1 MEKPGSFWR
10 SHRSC
15 PSLPMLLC
23 DLYGLC
29 VCVVICCF
37 AAEGWGSQR
46 VGERLPEQEMR
57 RAHVRTQEE
66 GLGFQP
72 PASRAAWGRRTHELR
87 RQILVAAGLWPMLP
101 KSPLRPRVYGRLE
114 RDGYTVEKVVL
125 RTLPGFYLTGNLYR
139 PNGSVN
145 TAAQGRRVPG
155 VLCPYG
161 HWEHGRFEDLVQAR
175 GAGLARLGCVAFFY
189 DMVGFGDRNPFGHTF
204 RDPRMDRLGMSLTGL
219 QLWNSLR
226 ALDFLRSLPDVD
238 PERIGCTG

>member
-10 SHRSC
+10 SRRSC
-15 PSLPMLLC
+15 PSLPMPLC
-23 DLYGLC
+23 DLCGLC

-46 VGERLPEQEMR
+46 VGESLPEQEMR

-72 PASRAAWGRRTHELR
+72 PASRAAWGRRTRELQ

-125 RTLPGFYLTGNLYR
+125 
-139 PNGSVN
+139 
-145 TAAQGRRVPG
+145 
-155 VLCPYG
+155 
-161 HWEHGRFEDLVQAR
+161 
-175 GAGLARLGCVAFFY
+175 
-189 DMVGFGDRNPFGHTF
+189 
-204 RDPRMDRLGMSLTGL
+204 
-219 QLWNSLR
+219 
-226 ALDFLRSLPDVD
+226 
-238 PERIGCTG
+238 